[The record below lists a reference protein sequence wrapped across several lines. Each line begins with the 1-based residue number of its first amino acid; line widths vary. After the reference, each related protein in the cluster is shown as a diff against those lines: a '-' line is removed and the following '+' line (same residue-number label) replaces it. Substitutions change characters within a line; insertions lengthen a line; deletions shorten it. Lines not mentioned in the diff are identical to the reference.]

1 MSKRSVILIGGA
13 PLSGKSTLA
22 KELSKKLDM
31 PWVSTDD
38 IRKWME
44 ALVRKEDYPDLFY
57 GDGLDAVAFYE
68 KFKSA
73 QRIFELESQQGIDVQ
88 KGVTAMIDS
97 FWWWNEMIIEGIA
110 ITPQYAHWLQQSRP
124 EISVRAAFLVDRDKA
139 SIQKRLNKRGLWDD
153 AGTYPDYI
161 KPIELEWTILFN
173 DYYELEA
180 AKYGFEVHNIVELG
194 NLKAMLMTRDAVK

>member
-1 MSKRSVILIGGA
+1 MSKRKVIFIGGA

-22 KELSKKLDM
+22 KELSTKLGM

-57 GDGLDAVAFYE
+57 GDGLDVVAFYE
-68 KFKSA
+68 KFKTA
-73 QRIFELESQQGIDVQ
+73 DRIFELENQQGVDVQ

-110 ITPQYAHWLQQSRP
+110 ITPQYAHWLQRYRP
-124 EISVRAAFLVDRDKA
+124 EIILNAAFLVDRDRA
-139 SIQKRLNKRGLWDD
+139 SIQKRLDKRGLWDD

-173 DYYELEA
+173 NYYERETS
-180 AKYGFEVHNIVELG
+180 KYGFRAHDIGELDT
-194 NLKAMLMTRDAVK
+194 LKAELVRPS